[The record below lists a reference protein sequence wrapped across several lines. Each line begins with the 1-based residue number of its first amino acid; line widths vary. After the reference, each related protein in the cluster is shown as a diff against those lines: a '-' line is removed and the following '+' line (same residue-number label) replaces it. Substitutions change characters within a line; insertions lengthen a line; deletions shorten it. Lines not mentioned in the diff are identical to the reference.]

1 MMGWGAGWYGMI
13 LGPLIMIVILAALI
27 SVVVLLVRW
36 VAGPWHSVEPPR
48 HGPPARTPL
57 DLLKERYARGEL
69 NKEEFEERR
78 HVLGD
83 RVSSCSREEIAVKIL
98 FILND
103 PPYGTERCYNALRL
117 ALALQKKEPATQLS
131 VFLMADAVVAARRGQ
146 KTPDGYYNLER
157 MLKRVLAGKGQV
169 LLCGT
174 CMDARGLTEAEL
186 MEGSRR

>member
-1 MMGWGAGWYGMI
+1 M
-13 LGPLIMIVILAALI
+13 
-27 SVVVLLVRW
+27 R
-36 VAGPWHSVEPPR
+36 
-48 HGPPARTPL
+48 
-57 DLLKERYARGEL
+57 
-69 NKEEFEERR
+69 
-78 HVLGD
+78 
-83 RVSSCSREEIAVKIL
+83 IL

-157 MLKRVLAGKGQV
+157 MLKRVLAGRGQV

-186 MEGSRR
+186 MEGSRRSTMDELATETLAADKVIVF